1 MDSTSSTDA
10 TDSID
15 YAQEW
20 QDDLA
25 YLDTIQD
32 GSMAIE
38 YCFTNLLPDLCGFYE
53 QQMAELATVMN
64 DLTECLSLAN
74 EIQALFN
81 EGSEYTSDKDPMGV
95 YDYQDDVAEMMKD
108 AQELEDLLEQDED
121 VLGEDTVEDIETQL
135 DSIFSWGLD
144 YDNPDDVTQNTTNFI
159 GAWNA
164 DKQAQSA
171 DDTQSAQHSA
181 NDMQV
186 YDDAFNAISND
197 LSSMSS
203 QVQSELQYE
212 ESCDQQM
219 QGLINDM
226 EQQWAQTEQVMVNN
240 EITG

>member
-1 MDSTSSTDA
+1 MSS

-20 QDDLA
+20 QDDLN
-25 YLDTIQD
+25 YLGTIQD
-32 GSMAIE
+32 GSTAIE

-53 QQMAELATVMN
+53 QQMSELAVVMN
-64 DLTECLSLAN
+64 DLTECLNLEN

-81 EGSEYTSDKDPMGV
+81 EGSEYTSDKDPNGLV
-95 YDYQDDVAEMMKD
+95 DYEDDVEEMMKD

-121 VLGEDTVEDIETQL
+121 VLGASTVEDIETQL

-144 YDNPDDVTQNTTNFI
+144 YNDPDAVCQNATNFI
-159 GAWNA
+159 SAWDASEDAKNSDDVENA
-164 DKQAQSA
+164 QYD
-171 DDTQSAQHSA
+171 A
-181 NDMQV
+181 NQMQV
-186 YDDAFNAISND
+186 YDDAFNAMSND

-219 QGLINDM
+219 QGLISDM

>member
-1 MDSTSSTDA
+1 MSS

-20 QDDLA
+20 QDDLN

-53 QQMAELATVMN
+53 QQMSELAVVMN
-64 DLTECLSLAN
+64 DLTECLNLEN

-81 EGSEYTSDKDPMGV
+81 EGSEYTVSLEDP
-95 YDYQDDVAEMMKD
+95 YAYIDYEDEVEEMMKD
-108 AQELEDLLEQDED
+108 AQELEDLLEKNED
-121 VLGEDTVEDIETQL
+121 VLGTSTVEDIETQL
-135 DSIFSWGLD
+135 DSIFIYGLNYNDPQAVLNTTIYITSSWTAND
-144 YDNPDDVTQNTTNFI
+144 NVYDADDDVPLGIDNMQTN
-159 GAWNA
+159 A
-164 DKQAQSA
+164 SY
-171 DDTQSAQHSA
+171 
-181 NDMQV
+181 MQV
-186 YDDAFNAISND
+186 SDDAFNAISND

-219 QGLINDM
+219 QGLISDM